1 MKTAIT
7 ELFGIQ
13 HPIMQGG
20 MHYVGF
26 VENPISGS
34 SSNGG
39 FLVQEIRKCFIFQ
52 SGLTDTRS
60 AISY

>member
-1 MKTAIT
+1 VKTAIT

-26 VENPISGS
+26 VENLISGS

-52 SGLTDTRS
+52 RGLTDTLS

>member
-1 MKTAIT
+1 VKTAIT

-39 FLVQEIRKCFIFQ
+39 FWSRKFENALSFK
-52 SGLTDTRS
+52 GD
-60 AISY
+60 